1 MNKTSKYF
9 LAFLV
14 FAIAGVLYVGFV
26 GRQQIL
32 QRKDDYIVYNEIQT
46 SIAKEEGLQ
55 DSLEKLDEL
64 QKKYKDSYVFNID
77 KGFIYN
83 SLDEQEKSQKE
94 FETAFKKN
102 NGLYKNVSLLLVYAE
117 TAHINGYDLHAKEA
131 ISQAQM
137 IGIPEEYSNV
147 VDKIISEIDKVKE

>member
-14 FAIAGVLYVGFV
+14 FAIAGVLYAGFV
-26 GRQQIL
+26 GMQQIL

-46 SIAKEEGLQ
+46 SIAKEERLQ

>member
-14 FAIAGVLYVGFV
+14 FAIAGVLYAGFV

-117 TAHINGYDLHAKEA
+117 IAHINGDNLRAKEA
-131 ISQAQM
+131 ILQAQM

-147 VDKIISEIDKVKE
+147 VDKLISEIDEVKE

>member
-14 FAIAGVLYVGFV
+14 FAIAGVLYAGFV

-46 SIAKEEGLQ
+46 SIAKEERLQ

>member
-1 MNKTSKYF
+1 MKALPS
-9 LAFLV
+9 
-14 FAIAGVLYVGFV
+14 
-26 GRQQIL
+26 
-32 QRKDDYIVYNEIQT
+32 
-46 SIAKEEGLQ
+46 
-55 DSLEKLDEL
+55 
-64 QKKYKDSYVFNID
+64 
-77 KGFIYN
+77 
-83 SLDEQEKSQKE
+83 EQEKSQKE

>member
-14 FAIAGVLYVGFV
+14 FAIAGVLYAGFV

-83 SLDEQEKSQKE
+83 SLDEQEKSQKV

>member
-14 FAIAGVLYVGFV
+14 FAIAGVLYAGFV

-117 TAHINGYDLHAKEA
+117 TAHINGDDLHAKEA

>member
-14 FAIAGVLYVGFV
+14 FAIAGVLYAGFV
-26 GRQQIL
+26 GMQQIL

-64 QKKYKDSYVFNID
+64 QKNI
-77 KGFIYN
+77 
-83 SLDEQEKSQKE
+83 
-94 FETAFKKN
+94 
-102 NGLYKNVSLLLVYAE
+102 
-117 TAHINGYDLHAKEA
+117 
-131 ISQAQM
+131 
-137 IGIPEEYSNV
+137 
-147 VDKIISEIDKVKE
+147 KIVMYLI

>member
-14 FAIAGVLYVGFV
+14 FAIAGVLYAGFV

>member
-14 FAIAGVLYVGFV
+14 FAIAGVLYAGFV

-147 VDKIISEIDKVKE
+147 VDKLISEIDEVKE

>member
-14 FAIAGVLYVGFV
+14 FAIAGVLYAGFV
-26 GRQQIL
+26 GMQQIL

>member
-14 FAIAGVLYVGFV
+14 FAIAGVLYAGFV

-55 DSLEKLDEL
+55 DTLEKLDEL

>member
-14 FAIAGVLYVGFV
+14 FAIAGVLYAGFV

-32 QRKDDYIVYNEIQT
+32 QIKDDYIVYNEIQT

-117 TAHINGYDLHAKEA
+117 TAHINGDDLHAKEA